1 MEATMNDEITGRL
14 LILGIAAVLAGT
26 TPFAAAQ
33 FLFEGRTAQDRRFLA
48 GGVGLDESE
57 QMKAAAREFPLTV
70 VVATKSGAYL
80 ADTHI
85 RIADATGRTV
95 LDAQLD
101 SPYLLVD
108 LTQGRYRVE
117 ATHEGEKRQQ
127 TVEIAANTRA
137 RLVFS
142 FDVPG

>member
-1 MEATMNDEITGRL
+1 MNDKFTSRL
-14 LILGIAAVLAGT
+14 LVLGIAAVVAGT
-26 TPFAAAQ
+26 APLAAAQ

-85 RIADATGRTV
+85 MIADATGRAI
-95 LDAQLD
+95 LDTQLE

-108 LTQGRYRVE
+108 LTQGKYRVE
-117 ATHEGEKRQQ
+117 ATHQGERRQQ